1 MVRRSPA
8 QITAD
13 PFVRT
18 GVPRR
23 WALWGVLATYA
34 VAMCGTTMPTALYP
48 TLQDDFGLDTAAA
61 TQLFAIYAVTVLL
74 VLCAFGSL
82 SDALGR
88 KPVMMLGLGASLA
101 SGVLYSIAD
110 DAPMLFAARVLSGI
124 CAGLVTGTATA
135 YLTDLVGSPSRG
147 AGVSSIANMV
157 GLGSGPVLAA
167 WLTFA
172 VTDVPMIAFATHA
185 VVSGLCLVLL
195 SFGPETVPSRR
206 LRLYPSLPLVPRF
219 ALRNFAVGGL
229 MTLGFA
235 VMGGCTAM
243 TSILVVRSFDIS
255 DLRVLGLIGS
265 LIFAATAIGQKL
277 GGTLI
282 RRHPLAGYAG
292 LASGAALI
300 CVAPLLPGASAIAIY
315 LAGLTAAGL
324 SHGALFPVGL
334 GIVLQDVPLE
344 QRGSASSAF
353 WVLGYA
359 LTAAGALG
367 LGWVGEAIG
376 EAQAVSWFGAAIVLS
391 TALCAVLHFRLA
403 KASRR

>member
-13 PFVRT
+13 PFVRL
-18 GVPRR
+18 GGPRR

-101 SGVLYSIAD
+101 SGVLYSVAD

-147 AGVSSIANMV
+147 AAVSSIANMV

-172 VTDVPMIAFATHA
+172 VPSVPMVAFAAHA
-185 VVSGLCLVLL
+185 AASGLCLLL
-195 SFGPETVPSRR
+195 LGAGPETVPSRR
-206 LRLYPSLPLVPRF
+206 LRLYPSLPLVPRC
-219 ALRNFAVGGL
+219 ALRNFAIGGL

-243 TSILVVRSFDIS
+243 TSILVVRAFGIS

-282 RRHPLAGYAG
+282 RRHALAGYAG
-292 LASGAALI
+292 LAAGAGLI
-300 CVAPLLPGASAIAIY
+300 CLAPLLPGTSAVAVY
-315 LAGLTAAGL
+315 LVGLAVAGL

-334 GIVLQDVPLE
+334 GFVLQDIPLE
-344 QRGSASSAF
+344 LRGSASSAF

-376 EAQAVSWFGAAIVLS
+376 EAQAVSWFGAAIVLGA
-391 TALCAVLHFRLA
+391 ALCAALHLKFSA
-403 KASRR
+403 AARR